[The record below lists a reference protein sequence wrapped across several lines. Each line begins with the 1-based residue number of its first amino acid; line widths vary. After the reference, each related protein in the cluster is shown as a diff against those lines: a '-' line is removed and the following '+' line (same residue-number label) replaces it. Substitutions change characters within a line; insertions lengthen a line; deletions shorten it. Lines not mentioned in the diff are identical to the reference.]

1 MSANSLKEFFD
12 PQSIA
17 IIGASK
23 DLTSISG
30 KPMKNLL
37 HHKYM
42 GQIYP
47 VNPRYEEIEGVKC
60 YSSILDIPGKV
71 DLALI
76 AVSASRLLSIL
87 EECIQKEVYNILLFS
102 SGFAEIGESGRKIQD
117 AVAKLAKDN
126 GVRIIGPNSVG
137 CLNVKESIPMGFATS
152 LEAENGFKRGNIG
165 LVSQSGALGFSVFGL
180 AQEEELGFTYVVNTG
195 NEMDVTTIDTME
207 FMLEDE
213 ETTVVAAYM
222 EGVPN
227 GQQLIQVAKRAKELK
242 KPLIILKT
250 GKSEIGKEAVSS
262 HTASLAGS
270 EEMFEVIA
278 KQYGILTVK
287 DIDEMID
294 VMKIVSRRKWANG
307 RKLVTV
313 SNSGAAGIA
322 MADFSEE
329 FGLSLEP
336 LQGKTKEVIEATIPS
351 YGSALNPIDITAQA
365 LKEQHIFT
373 ETLETLVKD
382 DNTDI
387 IVIQTTFGG
396 ALGEEICRKVA
407 EIDKREEKPIIVT
420 VTGTEEL
427 TGKGRKVLRESGV
440 PVYKTTY
447 DTMVAVKHLADLSE
461 FYHRENQAIVL
472 SPEVLNMKAED
483 NRTAVWTEEKSKALL
498 KQLAITVPLNAVAE
512 SYQEVEQ
519 VIADL
524 NFPLVA
530 KVISEDI
537 LHKTDAG
544 GVKLNIQ
551 NADEAKQAF
560 EEIVAS
566 SKKYKEAARVTGVL
580 FEEMLVEKGVEM
592 FIGIKRDP
600 QFGNFIVCG
609 LGGIFIEVLKDISI
623 RHLPIDKADA
633 LSMVEELKGYALLQ
647 GTRGSGKAD
656 IEAFVEALVKI
667 SSFVYIQKD
676 NLKEMDINPVIVLS
690 EGKGI
695 VALDGLL
702 VWDNV
707 EAPDL
712 VVNP

>member
-1 MSANSLKEFFD
+1 MSANSLKELFH

-17 IIGASK
+17 IIGASQ

-37 HHKYM
+37 QHKYK

-60 YSSILDIPGKV
+60 YGSILDIPGKV

-152 LEAENGFKRGNIG
+152 LEAANGFKRGNIG

-180 AQEEELGFTYVVNTG
+180 AQEEDLGFTYVVNTG
-195 NEMDVTTIDTME
+195 NEMDVTTIDTLE

-222 EGVPN
+222 EGIPN
-227 GQQLIQVAKRAKELK
+227 GQQLIQVAKRAKELQ

-270 EEMFEVIA
+270 EEMFQVIA

-294 VMKIVSRRKWANG
+294 VMKIVSRRKWAAG

-329 FGLSLEP
+329 FGLILEP
-336 LQGKTKEVIEATIPS
+336 LQGKTKEVIEAAIPT

-396 ALGEEICRKVA
+396 VLGEEICRKVA
-407 EIDKREEKPIIVT
+407 EIDKREEKPIVVT

-427 TGKGRKVLRESGV
+427 TGKGRELLRKNGV

-447 DTMVAVKHLADLSE
+447 DTMLAVKHLAELSE
-461 FYHRENQAIVL
+461 FYRTEESAIAL
-472 SPEVLNMKAED
+472 SPEVSQLAVKD
-483 NRTAVWTEEKSKALL
+483 NRTAIWTEEKSKAVLQ
-498 KQLAITVPLNAVAE
+498 QLAIRVPESVVAE
-512 SYQEVEQ
+512 SHQEVEQ

-524 NFPLVA
+524 KFPLVA

-551 NADEAKQAF
+551 NAEEAKQAF
-560 EEIVAS
+560 EAIIAS
-566 SKKYKEAARVTGVL
+566 SKNYKETARVNGVL
-580 FEEMLVEKGVEM
+580 YEEMLVEKGVEM
-592 FIGIKRDP
+592 FIGIKQDP
-600 QFGNFIVCG
+600 QFGSFIVCG

-623 RHLPIDKADA
+623 RHVPIDKAGA
-633 LSMVEELKGYALLQ
+633 LSMVEELKGYSLLE

-656 IEAFVEALVKI
+656 IEAFTDALVKI
-667 SSFVYIQKD
+667 SDFVYAQNG
-676 NLKEMDINPVIVLS
+676 NLKEMDINPVVVLN

-695 VALDGLL
+695 AALDGLL
-702 VWDNV
+702 VWNEV
-707 EAPDL
+707 ESPDL
-712 VVNP
+712 VANQ

>member
-37 HHKYM
+37 QHKYT

-47 VNPRYEEIEGVKC
+47 VNPRYEEIKGVKC

-87 EECIQKEVYNILLFS
+87 EECIRKEVYNILLFS

-117 AVAKLAKDN
+117 AVAKLAKEN

-152 LEAENGFKRGNIG
+152 LEAENGFRRGNIG

-447 DTMVAVKHLADLSE
+447 DTMVAVKHLANLSE
-461 FYHRENQAIVL
+461 FYLTEDQAIVL

-483 NRTAVWTEEKSKALL
+483 NRAAVWTEEKSKALL

-519 VIADL
+519 GIAEL

-551 NADEAKQAF
+551 NSDEAKQAF

-592 FIGIKRDP
+592 FIGIKQDP

-609 LGGIFIEVLKDISI
+609 LGGIFIEILKDISI
-623 RHLPIDKADA
+623 RHVPIAKADA
-633 LSMVEELKGYALLQ
+633 LSMVEELKGYALLL
-647 GTRGSGKAD
+647 GTRGSGRAD
-656 IEAFVEALVKI
+656 IEAFAEALVKI
-667 SSFVYIQKD
+667 SDFVYTQND
-676 NLKEMDINPVIVLS
+676 NLKEMDINPVMVLN

-702 VWDNV
+702 VWDKV
-707 EAPDL
+707 EAPHL

>member
-37 HHKYM
+37 HHQYK

-60 YSSILDIPGKV
+60 YSSILDIPRKV

-213 ETTVVAAYM
+213 ETTVIAAYM

-270 EEMFEVIA
+270 EEIFEVIA

-447 DTMVAVKHLADLSE
+447 DTMVAVKHLADLSQ

-472 SPEVLNMKAED
+472 SPEVLNIKAED

-566 SKKYKEAARVTGVL
+566 SKKYKEAAKVTGVL

-623 RHLPIDKADA
+623 RHLPIAKADA
-633 LSMVEELKGYALLQ
+633 LSMVEDLKGYALLQ